1 MEDVILTPELQRLR
15 LDEVPAEYRQTVISL
30 LRSSMAENTRRSYA
44 GHLRRF
50 FAWAGSR
57 GLAAWPVSPEAAI
70 AWLAELQ
77 KRGVS
82 VSYAEAAMA
91 ALKKLHVLHGMA
103 SPTDEPVVTAALK
116 GFARENENSRRPAA
130 AATADIVKELIFAVS
145 WAPKYHEA
153 RRARDSA
160 LLILGFL
167 GAFRRSELCA
177 LKIRDLEWTA
187 GKDGKEILLIRI
199 GHSKNDPEGQKA
211 LTKAFFQTDDPR
223 FDPLILTRGWL
234 EFLPG
239 AAPDSPLFRG
249 IRTSGMIQ
257 DTPLEVSTVR
267 QILQRA
273 EKLAGISGLS
283 PHSLRAGF
291 VTEAIR
297 QGRSERS
304 IMNQTGHSSYEAM
317 RQYFRRENAV
327 EDNAA
332 QGLM

>member
-1 MEDVILTPELQRLR
+1 MEDLILTPELQRLR
-15 LDEVPAEYRQTVISL
+15 IDEVPAEYRGTVLSL

-44 GHLRRF
+44 AHLRRF

-70 AWLAELQ
+70 AWLAELKVRQ
-77 KRGVS
+77 VS

-91 ALKKLHVLHGMA
+91 ALKKLHVLQGLA
-103 SPTDEPVVTAALK
+103 SPTDDHGVIAALR
-116 GFARENENSRRPAA
+116 GFARSSDKPRHAAA
-130 AATADIVKELIFAVS
+130 AATADFVRRLILAIQG
-145 WAPKYHEA
+145 AEKYDPA
-153 RRARDSA
+153 RRARDCA

-177 LKIRDLEWTA
+177 IRIRDLEWTKHN
-187 GKDGKEILLIRI
+187 GDEVLLIHV
-199 GHSKNDPEGQKA
+199 GKSKADPEGVKG
-211 LTKAFFQTDDPR
+211 LTKAFFHSATAE
-223 FDPLILTRGWL
+223 FDPLILTAAWL
-234 EFLPG
+234 EWLPDASG
-239 AAPDSPLFRG
+239 DSPLFRG

-257 DTPLEVSTVR
+257 ESALEVSTVR

-273 EKLAGISGLS
+273 EKLAGVSGLS

-304 IMNQTGHSSYEAM
+304 IMTQTGHQSYEGM
-317 RQYFRRENAV
+317 RRYFRRESV
-327 EDNAA
+327 CEDNAA
-332 QGLM
+332 NGLI

>member
-1 MEDVILTPELQRLR
+1 MEDLILTPELQRLR
-15 LDEVPAEYRQTVISL
+15 LDEVPTEYRETVLSL

-91 ALKKLHVLHGMA
+91 ALKKLHILHGMA
-103 SPTDEPVVTAALK
+103 SPTDEPAVAAALK
-116 GFARENENSRRPAA
+116 GFARECEKPRHAAA
-130 AATADIVKELIFAVS
+130 AATADVVRRLILAIQE
-145 WAPKYHEA
+145 AERYDPA
-153 RRARDSA
+153 RRARDA
-160 LLILGFL
+160 TLILLGFL

-177 LKIRDLEWTA
+177 IRLRDLEWTQH
-187 GKDGKEILLIRI
+187 DGEDVLLIRV
-199 GHSKNDPEGQKA
+199 GHSKTDPEGAKG
-211 LTKAFFQTDDPR
+211 LTKAFFHSEVAE
-223 FDPLILTRGWL
+223 FDPLILTMSWL
-234 EFLPG
+234 DFIPDAPG
-239 AAPDSPLFRG
+239 DSPLFRG
-249 IRTSGMIQ
+249 IRTSGVIQ
-257 DTPLEVSTVR
+257 DSPLEVSTVR
-267 QILQRA
+267 QILERA
-273 EKLAGISGLS
+273 EKLAGVSGLS

-304 IMNQTGHSSYEAM
+304 IMTQTGHQSYEGM
-317 RQYFRRENAV
+317 RRYFRRESAV

-332 QGLM
+332 NGLI